1 MFKTFLI
8 GLSVACCSFLV
19 PQDFNTD
26 KLVMK
31 AAEGQL
37 DAFVGK
43 IEPGH
48 AAEFGFKESDNL
60 ENCGITKPYRMIA
73 FNSDFYVG
81 PLQESTNYI
90 DIKNEWRVPVT
101 VKGEHRVLLTVN
113 GYSGNF
119 RATDMGSPELA
130 KELEIKSAKFS
141 ENDTYYLLHI
151 PSLSADFFVS
161 EHDHSFVDAELIPLE
176 SAKIAI
182 PSLRTANKPSFTFD
196 EVQEMVKIAIAK
208 KAEPKAP
215 EKKKKKAKSST
226 K

>member
-19 PQDFNTD
+19 PQDLDTD

-60 ENCGITKPYRMIA
+60 ENCGITKPYRIIA

-130 KELEIKSAKFS
+130 KELEIKK
-141 ENDTYYLLHI
+141 
-151 PSLSADFFVS
+151 
-161 EHDHSFVDAELIPLE
+161 
-176 SAKIAI
+176 
-182 PSLRTANKPSFTFD
+182 R
-196 EVQEMVKIAIAK
+196 EVQRK
-208 KAEPKAP
+208 
-215 EKKKKKAKSST
+215 
-226 K
+226 